1 MFGGKKSVFWG
12 IVLLVL
18 AASLL
23 AGRLGYL
30 EGIGFWPV
38 LLSAVLVAFLINGI
52 AKGKFG
58 TIMFSVAF
66 LIIINDEMLHL
77 EAITPWPVLGA
88 ALLCTIALKM
98 LFPGFE
104 HWRYRVMGKSKGGG
118 IYTGQIGGVGMI
130 YDGQSGSGR
139 QYENIF
145 GSSVKYISGDVSYV
159 SVENVFG
166 SLSIYFMDAVPS
178 EGSVNVQV
186 ESVFGSVVLY
196 VPEEWTVRLNV
207 QKVFAS
213 ADGAGRCNPD
223 GINEMCVSGEVVF
236 GAVKVIYV

>member
-1 MFGGKKSVFWG
+1 MSVSGGKKSVFWG
-12 IVLLVL
+12 IVLLLL

-30 EGIGFWPV
+30 EEISFWPV
-38 LLSAVLVAFLINGI
+38 LLSAVFVALLINGI

-58 TIMFSVAF
+58 SIMFSIAF
-66 LIIINDEMLHL
+66 LIIINDDLLHL

-88 ALLCTIALKM
+88 ALLCTIALNM
-98 LFPGFE
+98 LFPGFKR
-104 HWRYRVMGKSKGGG
+104 WRYLAGGKWK
-118 IYTGQIGGVGMI
+118 YGMA

-145 GSSVKYISGDVSYV
+145 GSSVKYISGEVANV
-159 SVENVFG
+159 GIENVFG

-178 EGSVNVQV
+178 GGSVNVHV
-186 ESVFGSVVLY
+186 ESVFGSVMLY
-196 VPEEWTVRLNV
+196 VPAEWTVRINM

-213 ADGAGRCNPD
+213 EEGAGRCMAD
-223 GINEMCVSGEVVF
+223 GINEMHVVGEVVF
-236 GAVKVIYV
+236 GTVKVIYV